1 MQARHGTE
9 WGLCQWSTVLG
20 CFYDCSK
27 VACPRLSKSTARP
40 VLTLL
45 NWMTCR
51 WRPDDQVLPVFD
63 TPEYEQAISQP
74 PSSGCS
80 GIHSMDHDC
89 SEFFLRPKLRL
100 CNGTLSALFIWL
112 VEGDVEQLPGV
123 TTEIMQFASS
133 TIRRVSSTPG
143 RHLVVLGG
151 GLHGGR
157 LTFHASAY
165 LHAYTACSAH
175 TTSFIRAALRSV
187 LQRSTGNGIS
197 GRCWTQ

>member
-1 MQARHGTE
+1 
-9 WGLCQWSTVLG
+9 
-20 CFYDCSK
+20 
-27 VACPRLSKSTARP
+27 
-40 VLTLL
+40 
-45 NWMTCR
+45 
-51 WRPDDQVLPVFD
+51 
-63 TPEYEQAISQP
+63 
-74 PSSGCS
+74 
-80 GIHSMDHDC
+80 MDHDC

-123 TTEIMQFASS
+123 TTAIMQFASS

-165 LHAYTACSAH
+165 L
-175 TTSFIRAALRSV
+175 RASRK
-187 LQRSTGNGIS
+187 
-197 GRCWTQ
+197 